1 MPDRRCAAGLVEF
14 ASSSAFPTKPSTG
27 TKGPFAVLEALQRAE
42 KESPGVGPAAE
53 QESFPP
59 AGDGHTLVID
69 ADLAHLQR
77 ELRAEVSRLMT
88 GFYGQRMPR

>member
-1 MPDRRCAAGLVEF
+1 MPDLRCAVGLVQFE
-14 ASSSAFPTKPSTG
+14 SLSADPAKPSAD

-42 KESPGVGPAAE
+42 TDSPGVGLADE
-53 QESFPP
+53 DESFAT

-69 ADLAHLQR
+69 ADLVHLQQ